1 MLLVMMGCL
10 MTVLRTVDK
19 VQTNREIVAKFV
31 IVPSVMDDYEG
42 CHTLSNSDNFFN
54 KYFVVGLNTLNRSTY
69 SKKFF
74 KKLLRVRVLPSIFIG
89 T

>member
-1 MLLVMMGCL
+1 

-54 KYFVVGLNTLNRSTY
+54 KYFAVGLTADLHILKSF
-69 SKKFF
+69 SKSYFTESYPPS
-74 KKLLRVRVLPSIFIG
+74 LLELDS
-89 T
+89 

>member
-54 KYFVVGLNTLNRSTY
+54 KYFAVGLNTYSGSTY

-74 KKLLRVRVLPSIFIG
+74 KKLLHRVLPSIFIG